1 MNSRGMKFKF
11 QKGEK
16 VLCFEPDPTKAKVLY
31 DAKVVDVVVGKDD
44 KGRKNPEYLIH
55 FNGWNRSWD
64 RWAAEDHVLR
74 DTDENRRL
82 QRKLARKAVA
92 R

>member
-1 MNSRGMKFKF
+1 MALR
-11 QKGEK
+11 E
-16 VLCFEPDPTKAKVLY
+16 CFLDLMYVTSLVFMS
-31 DAKVVDVVVGKDD
+31 GI
-44 KGRKNPEYLIH
+44 YLELLII
-55 FNGWNRSWD
+55 FCWPILSWD

-92 R
+92 RM